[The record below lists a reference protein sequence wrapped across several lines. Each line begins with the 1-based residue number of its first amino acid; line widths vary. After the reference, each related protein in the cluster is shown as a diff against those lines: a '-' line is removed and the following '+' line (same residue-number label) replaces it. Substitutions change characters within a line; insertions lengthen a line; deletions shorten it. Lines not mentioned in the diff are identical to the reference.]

1 MTTIRM
7 ERLAKSYGD
16 QPVLHELSLEVR
28 AGELL
33 TLLGASGSGKTTL
46 LRILAGLERADTG
59 RVVFGDTVVQDGA
72 ACLAPQ
78 KRGLGMVFQN
88 YALWPHLDVLGNLA
102 LALRE
107 QGLPRADIAQRVD
120 EALQTVGL
128 AGLQRR
134 AIHQL
139 SGGQQQRV
147 ALARAL
153 VARPKVLLMDE
164 PLSNLD
170 AGLREQL
177 RDEIRALQQRLGITT
192 VFVTHDQ
199 TEALAMSDRI
209 ALLHQGRLVE
219 LGSPEQVYT
228 RPQSPYAAH
237 FLGKANVLDGH
248 AEAEGWAR
256 VGQMRLRLAA
266 PSGSGAV
273 QILIRPEALSW
284 AQGQVDN
291 VVDCSIAQVHMLG
304 PLREYT
310 VQADSLGC
318 SMVLLEPSSLPP
330 HNGSARVHLPPQAL
344 RAWSDGDAAQPPSYN
359 TARAAS

>member
-1 MTTIRM
+1 MTTIRI
-7 ERLAKSYGD
+7 ERLVKTYGN
-16 QPVLHELSLEVR
+16 QPVLHDLSLDVR

-59 RVVFGDTVVQDGA
+59 RVIFGDAVVQDGA
-72 ACLAPQ
+72 AFVAPQ
-78 KRGLGMVFQN
+78 KRSLGMVFQN
-88 YALWPHLDVLGNLA
+88 YALWPHLDVMGNLS

-107 QGLPRADIAQRVD
+107 QSLPKNEIAQRVD
-120 EALQTVGL
+120 EVLETVGL
-128 AGLQRR
+128 AGKQHR

-153 VARPKVLLMDE
+153 VARPRVLLMDE

-199 TEALAMSDRI
+199 TEALAISDRI
-209 ALLHQGRLVE
+209 ALLHQGSMVE
-219 LGSPEQVYT
+219 LGAPEQVYT
-228 RPQSPYAAH
+228 QPQSPYAAH

-248 AEAEGWAR
+248 AEGDSWVR
-256 VGQMRLRLAA
+256 VGQIKLQL
-266 PSGSGAV
+266 SGSPDPGAV
-273 QILIRPEALSW
+273 QILIRPESLRW
-284 AQGQVDN
+284 AADKAPN
-291 VVDCSIAQVHMLG
+291 VVETNITDVHMLG

-310 VQADSLGC
+310 VQSDSLAC
-318 SMVLLEPSSLPP
+318 SLVLLEPSSAPIRSGPALL
-330 HNGSARVHLPPQAL
+330 HLPPQAL
-344 RAWSDGDAAQPPSYN
+344 RAWAADP
-359 TARAAS
+359 A

>member
-1 MTTIRM
+1 MTTIRI
-7 ERLAKSYGD
+7 ERLVKTYGD

-59 RVVFGDTVVQDGA
+59 RVMFGDVVVQDGA
-72 ACLAPQ
+72 AFVAPQ

-88 YALWPHLDVLGNLA
+88 YALWPHLDVMGNLS

-107 QGLPRADIAQRVD
+107 QGLSKHEIAQRVD

-128 AGLQRR
+128 AGQRHR

-153 VARPKVLLMDE
+153 VARPRVLLMDE

-177 RDEIRALQQRLGITT
+177 RDDIRALQQRLGITT
-192 VFVTHDQ
+192 VFVTHNQ
-199 TEALAMSDRI
+199 TEALAISDRI
-209 ALLHQGRLVE
+209 ALLHQGRMVE
-219 LGSPEQVYT
+219 LGAPEQVYT

-248 AEAEGWAR
+248 AEADGWAR
-256 VGQMRLRLAA
+256 VGQTRLKL
-266 PSGSGAV
+266 SGSVGPGAL
-273 QILIRPEALSW
+273 QILIRPESLRWADDQALN
-284 AQGQVDN
+284 GVD
-291 VVDCSIAQVHMLG
+291 VQITALRMLG
-304 PLREYT
+304 PLREY
-310 VQADSLGC
+310 VMRSESLAC
-318 SMVLLEPSSLPP
+318 SLVLLEPSSAPLRT
-330 HNGSARVHLPPQAL
+330 GAARLYLPPQDL
-344 RAWSDGDAAQPPSYN
+344 RAW
-359 TARAAS
+359 ARQTN